1 MRPIA
6 VLFLLFGMI
15 SGNLRAQSSTGWKL
29 IFEDEFEGS
38 SFDTQSWSYCKRGTP
53 DWNKYLVSSPQTVQV
68 ENGVLKVRAIKNTN
82 TAADPAPYLT
92 GGIESRGKFNFKY
105 GRAEIRAKFDNGQGS
120 WPAIW
125 MMPEN
130 NIGGWPAGGE
140 IDIMEHLNAD
150 NLIYQTVHS
159 TYTYTAGYKNNP
171 PSTKTVPI
179 NKDDWNV
186 YGFNWYPDRI
196 EFTLNGSITYTYPR
210 IETSVAGQWP
220 FDKEFYFILN
230 MAAGGS
236 WGGPVT
242 DSHLPFEM
250 QVDWVRVY
258 QPENE
263 FPYSIP
269 DWNSSKT
276 PNDIY
281 WQHTYLQSI
290 AVNGA
295 ETAYRY
301 TASQRPASYYSLL
314 ADTLK
319 VYPDKPFELS
329 AEAFSLGAYSTSV
342 VKQDLR
348 YTCAYIFADFDG
360 DRYFET
366 TLPRVGKI
374 PPADSKGENMET
386 LSVQASMQSK
396 SNHLNKTGRI
406 RLIYHNAWFNRADAS
421 SPVYEGLVYD
431 IPLRTIAVKTS
442 TSDILLPEKISRA
455 GNILTITNAMSS
467 TLIIFDLTGKQ
478 IHNELI
484 NDNLKELSVPGHLLI
499 LQIIRPDGSSASQ
512 LI

>member
-1 MRPIA
+1 MRHFTAFIIYSAISIA
-6 VLFLLFGMI
+6 TIG
-15 SGNLRAQSSTGWKL
+15 AQTSTGWKL

-38 SFDTQSWSYCKRGTP
+38 TFNTQTWSYCKRGTP
-53 DWNKYLVSSPQTVQV
+53 DWNKYLVSSPQTVLV

-82 TAADPAPYLT
+82 TAADPVPYHT

-105 GRAEIRAKFDNGQGS
+105 GKAEIRAKFDNGQGS

-159 TYTYTAGYKNNP
+159 AYTYTAGYKNNP
-171 PSTKTVPI
+171 PSTKTVSI

-186 YGFNWYPDRI
+186 YGFNWFPDRI
-196 EFTLNGSITYTYPR
+196 EFTLNGNITYTYPR
-210 IETSVAGQWP
+210 IETTVAGQWP

-258 QPENE
+258 QPETE

-269 DWNSSKT
+269 EWSSSKT
-276 PNDIY
+276 QNNSH

-295 ETAYRY
+295 ETAYQY

-319 VYPDKPFELS
+319 VYPDQPFELT
-329 AEAFSLGAYSTSV
+329 AEAYSLGSYSTSV

-348 YTCAYIFADFDG
+348 YTCAYVFADFDG

-366 TLPRVGKI
+366 VLPRIGKV
-374 PPADSKGENMET
+374 PPSDSKGGNMET
-386 LSVQASMQSK
+386 LSTKSTLQSK
-396 SNHLNKTGRI
+396 SIHLNKNGRI
-406 RLIYHNAWFNRADAS
+406 RLIYHNAWFNRTDAA

-431 IPLRTIAVKTS
+431 IPIRTIAMPTS
-442 TSDILLPEKISRA
+442 TPTIYNNEKINRN
-455 GNILTITNAMSS
+455 GKLLTLQNCLAHQ
-467 TLIIFDLTGKQ
+467 LNLYDLTGKQ
-478 IHNELI
+478 MYSEII
-484 NDNLKELSVPGHLLI
+484 NDNLRQLSIPEHTLI
-499 LQIIRPDGSSASQ
+499 LQIIRSDGSSDSQ
-512 LI
+512 LL